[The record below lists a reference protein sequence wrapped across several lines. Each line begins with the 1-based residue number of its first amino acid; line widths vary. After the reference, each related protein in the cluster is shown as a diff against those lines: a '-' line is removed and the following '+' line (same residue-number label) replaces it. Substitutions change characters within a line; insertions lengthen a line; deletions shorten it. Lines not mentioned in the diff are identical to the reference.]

1 MTSTPETSFSSG
13 GADFIRVS
21 SRPHTTETACYE
33 KHKKPVADTLP
44 SPRHFD
50 YSSTDPADAS
60 DVDFW
65 SAGSFDSDSED
76 EPAQDDALQQAY
88 RPTFHLRNQQTYQKL
103 HAILSKTSGLL
114 AHFQEK
120 IRKDWNALTGVLTLR
135 LMITAV
141 HELCQE
147 GIVAALKEELDRLA
161 TLYPSLRTFRDRK
174 GKFRVPWYEASPDGQ
189 FICDGRICFI
199 LEVAYSQTKA
209 KVFQKVQDYFK
220 HARHPEF
227 TLLVIKIKPPRS
239 NERPQEY
246 RHKGSVSLYTP
257 KPTANKGRV
266 IQCTINKQPFR
277 DKLGQAMPGEL
288 LLPFKALIPHS
299 EHDLIPEDARD
310 ATIQLSFESL
320 TELLRKSEEKQWEW
334 RREGEEDEDEEG
346 PCEPITVIDT
356 DGSII
361 WEATGEE
368 LEEERAAKRQR
379 ISPPQLRRSTRIRS
393 MRNKAG
399 V

>member
-13 GADFIRVS
+13 GADLTRVS

-33 KHKKPVADTLP
+33 KRKKPVADTLP
-44 SPRHFD
+44 SPRHSD

-88 RPTFHLRNQQTYQKL
+88 RVIWDHFCGFTPKEEQPTFHLRNQRTYRKL

-161 TLYPSLRTFRDRK
+161 TLYPSLRTFRDRVWSGGHLSVYRK

-199 LEVAYSQTKA
+199 LEVA
-209 KVFQKVQDYFK
+209 
-220 HARHPEF
+220 
-227 TLLVIKIKPPRS
+227 
-239 NERPQEY
+239 
-246 RHKGSVSLYTP
+246 
-257 KPTANKGRV
+257 
-266 IQCTINKQPFR
+266 
-277 DKLGQAMPGEL
+277 
-288 LLPFKALIPHS
+288 
-299 EHDLIPEDARD
+299 
-310 ATIQLSFESL
+310 
-320 TELLRKSEEKQWEW
+320 
-334 RREGEEDEDEEG
+334 
-346 PCEPITVIDT
+346 
-356 DGSII
+356 
-361 WEATGEE
+361 
-368 LEEERAAKRQR
+368 
-379 ISPPQLRRSTRIRS
+379 
-393 MRNKAG
+393 
-399 V
+399 